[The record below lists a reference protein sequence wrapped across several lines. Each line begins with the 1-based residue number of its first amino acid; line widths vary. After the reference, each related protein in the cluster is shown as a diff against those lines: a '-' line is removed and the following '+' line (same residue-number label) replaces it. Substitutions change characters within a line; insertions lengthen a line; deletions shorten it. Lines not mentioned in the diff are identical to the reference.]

1 VNGDSSPTSRALLT
15 LELLQSSPGITAE
28 QLGDRLRVSERAARR
43 YVAVL
48 REAGIPVESVR
59 GPYGGYRVGRG
70 VRLPPMVFTAP
81 EALGLVM
88 AVLDGHHDAGDPTD
102 PVGSALGKLVRSLPE
117 SVTAQADAVRR
128 VTAPAP
134 DRSAV
139 RADGAT
145 TTALVN
151 ACAGRR
157 RARLRYRSEAGS
169 EWSVDVDPW
178 AVVVRHG
185 RWYLLCWSHRADA
198 LRAYRVDR
206 VLEVAELPE
215 TFDPPP
221 DLDPVPLL
229 EAHLAVGWEHE
240 AEVVIEAPLEDVA
253 PCVPP
258 GIGRLESLDAA
269 TTRLVGS
276 TSNPQWYAEQLAAVP
291 APFRVVG
298 GTEVR
303 DAVHALGERLLRAS
317 EGAQA
322 GAAASRAAST
332 ARSSS
337 SVRPAP
343 RGTSRPSS

>member
-1 VNGDSSPTSRALLT
+1 M
-15 LELLQSSPGITAE
+15 
-28 QLGDRLRVSERAARR
+28 SERAARR

-59 GPYGGYRVGRG
+59 GPYGGYRVGRAG
-70 VRLPPMVFTAP
+70 LRLPPMVFTASRP
-81 EALGLVM
+81 SASSWPYST
-88 AVLDGHHDAGDPTD
+88 ATTTRATRPTLW
-102 PVGSALGKLVRSLPE
+102 GARSASLVRSLPE
-117 SVTAQADAVRR
+117 SVAAQADAVRR

-139 RADGAT
+139 RADAAT
-145 TTALVN
+145 TRARQ

-157 RARLRYRSEAGS
+157 RARLRYRSQAGA
-169 EWSVDVDPW
+169 EWAVDVDPW

-185 RWYLLCWSHRADA
+185 RWYLLCWSHQADA

-221 DLDPVPLL
+221 DLDPVALL

-240 AEVVIEAPLEDVA
+240 AEVVIEAPVEDVA

-258 GIGRLESLDAA
+258 GIGRLEPLDAA
-269 TTRLVGS
+269 TTRLVGEH
-276 TSNPQWYAEQLAAVP
+276 EQPAVVCRAAGRRAGP
-291 APFRVVG
+291 LPRRRGNRGPRCRARAG
-298 GTEVR
+298 R
-303 DAVHALGERLLRAS
+303 RLLRAS
-317 EGAQA
+317 ERSQF